1 MINMIRAELKRLAG
15 SKVFYITFAV
25 SLFLAFNMAGLKN
38 SYMLDFD
45 LSGAFGMF
53 AGYYGLIAAPMTA
66 LFAGR
71 EFSDGTVRN
80 KLICGRSRA
89 EVYIAETVVC
99 SLAAILIQTAVFAMS
114 FIYCKLNGIVLV
126 VSAWEMTKIAAVG
139 YIAVITYTVLFVMAV
154 MLICDR
160 TSSVVWSEIMAVL
173 LMLAGGSALD
183 KKYSDKW
190 CNNKAI
196 LLMNDIIPFSQT
208 AEVAVEHEMSGS
220 EECMEITFDAADNA
234 VRCMVYGNLTI
245 LMTTAAGT
253 YFFRKKTLK

>member
-1 MINMIRAELKRLAG
+1 MINIIRSELKRLAG
-15 SKVFYITFAV
+15 SKAFYITLAV
-25 SLFLAFNMAGLKN
+25 SLLLAFNMADLKN
-38 SYMLDFD
+38 GHILDFD
-45 LSGAFGMF
+45 LSGTFGMF

-99 SLAAILIQTAVFAMS
+99 SLAAIVIQTSVFAMS
-114 FIYCKLNGIVLV
+114 LIYCKFNGIVLI
-126 VSAWEMTKIAAVG
+126 VSVWEMIKIAAVG
-139 YIAVITYTVLFVMAV
+139 YIAVITYTVIFVMAV
-154 MLICDR
+154 MLICDK
-160 TSSVVWSEIMAVL
+160 TSSVVWSEVMAVL
-173 LMLAGGSALD
+173 LMLAGGFAID

-190 CNNKAI
+190 RNNKAI

-208 AEVAVEHEMSGS
+208 AEVAVEHEMTGS
-220 EECMEITFDAADNA
+220 EECIEITFDASDNA
-234 VRCMVYGNLTI
+234 VRCMVYGSLTI
-245 LMTTAAGT
+245 FLTTAAGI